1 MKRESVAK
9 SIASWAANK
18 LGCELVPFW
27 RAERHELAKHLREV
41 FKRFDVDMVI
51 DVGANRG
58 QYRDFLRMEVNYEG
72 PIQSFEP
79 IERLHKLLVE
89 RSAREANWDV
99 HPNALGGADTEVDFN
114 VMQDDQ
120 FSSVLAPKTQGL
132 DQYAEMN
139 SVHHKQRVQM
149 RRLDAVA
156 EESAALRNAKRIYLK
171 LDTQGFDLEVFKGA
185 GLTLARAVAL
195 QSEVSVLPLYEG
207 MPDYKTSIATFNDAG
222 FDVSGLFPVARD
234 RALRIVEFDCVTVN
248 RRLAG
253 M

>member
-1 MKRESVAK
+1 MTQPSLFK
-9 SIASWAANK
+9 SAASWTANK

-27 RAERHELAKHLREV
+27 RAERYELAKHLREV

-58 QYRDFLRMEVNYEG
+58 QYRDFLRMEVEYEG
-72 PIQSFEP
+72 AIHSFEP

-99 HPNALGGADTEVDFN
+99 YPNALGSADTEVEFN

-120 FSSVLAPKTQGL
+120 FSSVLAPKTSGL
-132 DQYAEMN
+132 AQYATMN

-149 RRLDAVA
+149 RRLDAVVD
-156 EESAALRNAKRIYLK
+156 ENAALRNARRIYLK

-185 GLTLARAVAL
+185 GHTLARAVAL
-195 QSEVSVLPLYEG
+195 QSEVSVLPLYDG
-207 MPDYKTSIATFNDAG
+207 MPATFNDAG

-234 RALRIVEFDCVTVN
+234 QALRIVEFDCVTIN

-253 M
+253 V